1 MANVIVE
8 LLGVFSILLG
18 FIVLNFLL
26 IIYVSIRRQGGQL
39 EKRHVIVISS
49 VAIIFFLAGILIY
62 ALGTL

>member
-1 MANVIVE
+1 ME